1 LRADAVP
8 VGTEVGGAHH
18 FGVCAG
24 QVASFEIKLLGFDQ
38 GERSSTTSKGL
49 EIDLGFEH
57 ISAWRPI

>member
-1 LRADAVP
+1 LAEHIISAFV
-8 VGTEVGGAHH
+8 
-18 FGVCAG
+18 
-24 QVASFEIKLLGFDQ
+24 QVRWHLSKIKLLGFDQ